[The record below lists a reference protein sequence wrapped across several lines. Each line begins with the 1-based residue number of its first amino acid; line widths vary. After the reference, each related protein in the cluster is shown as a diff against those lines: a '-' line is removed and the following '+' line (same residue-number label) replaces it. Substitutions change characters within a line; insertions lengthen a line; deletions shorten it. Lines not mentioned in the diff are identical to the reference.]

1 MHNQYRKIT
10 PALIIFLFYC
20 KIIKLVDWV
29 VWSLNV
35 TWLLTIFNFICYCSI
50 LAPKFLL
57 TTLWYLPSIS
67 VDGYNL
73 FFCEHLQVTFG
84 FFSVVKMKRLK
95 EAKDEAEREAANY
108 RSYLETEFQK
118 KVSDVG
124 LFNCSFA
131 VCILTNKK
139 PYSFNVFFL
148 VILCRH
154 IRFHILVWAFSLM
167 LSLQSSGFSGS
178 NLKRLEEDTE
188 KKINN
193 LKSASNSVSPD
204 VVGLLLKCV
213 KTIRTW

>member
-1 MHNQYRKIT
+1 
-10 PALIIFLFYC
+10 
-20 KIIKLVDWV
+20 
-29 VWSLNV
+29 
-35 TWLLTIFNFICYCSI
+35 
-50 LAPKFLL
+50 
-57 TTLWYLPSIS
+57 
-67 VDGYNL
+67 
-73 FFCEHLQVTFG
+73 
-84 FFSVVKMKRLK
+84 MKRLK

-154 IRFHILVWAFSLM
+154 VRFHILVWAFSLM

-213 KTIRTW
+213 KTIRT